1 MPSTPRR
8 FVGLL
13 LLLAPVPIAAES
25 KREAAGLSANPIRK
39 VVTMLQMMQKKVAA
53 DGETDKEMHEK
64 FMCYCKTGV
73 ATLEKSISDCETS
86 MPEMV
91 SKIEE
96 LEALLAQLKAEV
108 AQHQKDRQAAK
119 DAIATATKIR
129 EEEHKTWVAGKEAY
143 EAQMAMIK
151 KLMKVITTLEKGA
164 YGLVQEGKTFEL
176 LQQKAGASAVSTMQT
191 LLLSEKLSISDFNRQ
206 QLTEFFS
213 EGSSYTPQSGE
224 IIGMLK
230 QMLDTMKGDLTEV
243 TNEEES
249 KIKTFKALLK
259 AKLKEIAALSKM
271 IEDKLKRIGEIG
283 VEIVMLKEDLDDC
296 GKSVIDDRKF
306 LADLKKGCATAQEEF
321 EARQKMR
328 GEEMVALADTIKVL
342 NDDDAL
348 DLFKKTLPSASFLQ
362 VTVRSS
368 DLRRKA
374 LALLQGAKKASKH
387 GNHLTLE
394 LVAMALGGKN
404 AQFAEVIK
412 MIDEMVAL
420 LKKEQLE
427 DDNKKEY
434 CEVQIDHLED
444 AKKELEHDIK
454 SLEESIEDM
463 KNAITTLTDEVK
475 ALEEGIVALDKSVS
489 EATVNRKEENEDF
502 TALMAANTAA
512 AQLLE
517 YAKNRLNKFYN
528 PKLYKP
534 PPKRELTEEERITL
548 NNGGTLAPTAAP
560 GGIAGTGIGLTQ
572 RSHEAPPPPPKQFG
586 AYKKKGEESNGVI
599 AMIDGL
605 VLDLEKEMTEAKTD
619 EKNAQDDYEQF
630 MKDSAQKRADDSK
643 SIEDKVANKAEL
655 SNDLV
660 KAGAAKGDKTKE
672 LMASEDYLGT
682 LHLECDW
689 LLKNFGLRKEARA
702 GEVDALSKAKAVL
715 SGADYSLIQTAA
727 RSLRGR

>member
-1 MPSTPRR
+1 MVPRLIAL
-8 FVGLL
+8 V
-13 LLLAPVPIAAES
+13 LLASAPGFLAGRSE
-25 KREAAGLSANPIRK
+25 REDARASANPIRK

-53 DGETDKEMHEK
+53 DGELDKELHEK

-73 ATLEKSISDCETS
+73 ANLEKSISDCETS

-108 AQHQKDRQAAK
+108 ALHQKDRQAAK
-119 DAIATATKIR
+119 DAIAEATKIR
-129 EEEHKTWVAGKEAY
+129 EEEHKAWVEGKEAR
-143 EAQMAMIK
+143 EAQIAMIE
-151 KLMKVITTLEKGA
+151 KLMKAITALEKGA

-176 LQQKAGASAVSTMQT
+176 LQQKAGAAAVSAVQK
-191 LLLSEKLSISDFNRQ
+191 LLLSETLSISDYNRQ
-206 QLTEFFS
+206 QLSEFLS
-213 EGSSYTPQSGE
+213 EGSTYTPQSGE

-230 QMLDTMKGDLTEV
+230 QMKDTMEANLTEV
-243 TNEEES
+243 SNEEES

-259 AKLKEIAALSKM
+259 AKLKEIDALTKL
-271 IEDKLKRIGEIG
+271 IEAKLKRIGEIQ

-296 GKSVIDDRKF
+296 GKSVIDDKKF
-306 LADLKKGCATAQEEF
+306 LADLKKGCATAQEEY

-348 DLFKKTLPSASFLQ
+348 DLFKKTLPSASLLQ

-368 DLRRKA
+368 EARRRA
-374 LALLQGAKKASKH
+374 VAILQGARRASKH
-387 GNHLTLE
+387 GNRVALE
-394 LVAMALGGKN
+394 LVAMALGSKTT
-404 AQFAEVIK
+404 QFDEVIK
-412 MIDEMVAL
+412 MIDNMVAL
-420 LKKEQLE
+420 LKEEQLE
-427 DDNKKEY
+427 DDSKKEY
-434 CEVQIDHLED
+434 CEVQIDHIED
-444 AKKELEHDIK
+444 SVKELDHDIK
-454 SLEESIEDM
+454 SLEQSIEDM
-463 KNAITTLTDEVK
+463 KSTIATLTDEVK
-475 ALEEGIVALDKSVS
+475 ALGEGIVVLDKSVA

-502 TALMAANTAA
+502 TQLMAANTAA
-512 AQLLE
+512 AQLLK

-534 PPKRELTEEERITL
+534 PPKRELTEEERIVV

-560 GGIAGTGIGLTQ
+560 GGIAGTGIGLAQ

-605 VLDLEKEMTEAKTD
+605 VMDLEKEMTEAETD
-619 EKNAQDDYEQF
+619 EKNAQEDYEEF

-655 SNDLV
+655 SDDLV
-660 KAGAAKGDKTKE
+660 KAEAAKGDKTKE
-672 LMASEDYLGT
+672 LMASEEYLGT

-689 LLKNFGLRKEARA
+689 LLKNFDLRKEARD
-702 GEVDALSKAKAVL
+702 GEIDALGKAKAVL
-715 SGADYSLIQTAA
+715 SGADYSLIQTSSH
-727 RSLRGR
+727 SLRGR